1 MSNIDPHDRTDL
13 TGPWAGF
20 GFQGGRM
27 YTPEG
32 HSLEP
37 SDMTWWS
44 LTCNIAREWRTM
56 MAEARSDLAIDSST
70 DARNSSA
77 GFRHR
82 SANVINLRDAI
93 RARRERRFGVDD
105 RGPRAEP
112 SNVVHISRGPK
123 PRQRG

>member
-1 MSNIDPHDRTDL
+1 MSKIDPNKRTDL

-37 SDMTWWS
+37 CDMTWWS

-56 MAEARSDLAIDSST
+56 MDEARSQHEP
-70 DARNSSA
+70 SA
-77 GFRHR
+77 PRVRRTCFLQE
-82 SANVINLRDAI
+82 SNVINLRDAI
-93 RARRERRFGVDD
+93 RARRERKLSMGD
-105 RGPRAEP
+105 RGPVAET
-112 SNVVHISRGPK
+112 SNVVQISRGP
-123 PRQRG
+123 RSRRRG